1 MKRCVVGIRPPNEP
15 LELAAGREAPTVWF
29 PSMATMAAVLSEDN
43 QALLHLIRDQ
53 RPKSLTEL
61 AELTG
66 RQVPNLS
73 RTLRMMEGYG
83 LVALKKNVREIEPI
97 ARESSPPPDGS
108 TLAS

>member
-1 MKRCVVGIRPPNEP
+1 MKRCVVGIRRPGDSEPPSGKNT
-15 LELAAGREAPTVWF
+15 PTVWF

-43 QALLHLIRDQ
+43 QTLLRLIRDQ
-53 RPKSLTEL
+53 RPKSLTKL

-73 RTLRMMEGYG
+73 RSLRMMEGYG

-97 ARESSPPPDGS
+97 A
-108 TLAS
+108 LATEFTILIG

>member
-1 MKRCVVGIRPPNEP
+1 MKRCIVGIRRPGDPESSRGKNT
-15 LELAAGREAPTVWF
+15 PTVWF

-43 QALLHLIRDQ
+43 QVLLRLIRDR

-73 RTLRMMEGYG
+73 RSLRMMEGYG

-97 ARESSPPPDGS
+97 A
-108 TLAS
+108 LATEFTILIG

>member
-1 MKRCVVGIRPPNEP
+1 MKRCVVGIRRHDEP
-15 LELAAGREAPTVWF
+15 DGAASGKDVPSIWF

-43 QALLHLIRDQ
+43 RALLRLIRDK

-73 RTLRMMEGYG
+73 RTLRMMQSYG
-83 LVALKKNVREIEPI
+83 LVTLKKNVREIEPV
-97 ARESSPPPDGS
+97 A
-108 TLAS
+108 LATSFKILID

>member
-1 MKRCVVGIRPPNEP
+1 MKRCVVGIRRPSDPESPPGKET
-15 LELAAGREAPTVWF
+15 PTVWF

-43 QALLHLIRDQ
+43 QSLLRLIRDR

-61 AELTG
+61 AALTG

-83 LVALKKNVREIEPI
+83 LVELNKNVREIEPI
-97 ARESSPPPDGS
+97 A
-108 TLAS
+108 LATSFKILID

>member
-1 MKRCVVGIRPPNEP
+1 MKRCIVGIRRPEDQSHSADGPGQP
-15 LELAAGREAPTVWF
+15 SVWF

-43 QALLHLIRDQ
+43 RALLRVIRDQ

-97 ARESSPPPDGS
+97 A
-108 TLAS
+108 LATSFKIMID

>member
-1 MKRCVVGIRPPNEP
+1 MKRCVVGIRR
-15 LELAAGREAPTVWF
+15 AGQPGPTSSKDTPTVWF

-43 QALLHLIRDQ
+43 QALLRVIRAQ

-83 LVALKKNVREIEPI
+83 LVTLKKNVREIEPV
-97 ARESSPPPDGS
+97 A
-108 TLAS
+108 LATEFKVMLG